1 MMDVQRMRRIVDD
14 VEAGPQPYAA
24 KKAAARWLGPDS
36 GVPLVYARSSANHL
50 FRFQLGEQPY
60 FLRLAHDEE
69 RQVAA
74 IAAEL
79 DFVRHVAGAGLAVA
93 IPIESTTHRLLIE
106 QVRCGGWRY
115 NAVVFEGLR
124 GRELDVDDL
133 DETRYR
139 AWGRALALVHHA
151 SRTFP
156 PHPARPTWRDQ
167 TLAAMRALPPEETE
181 VARVITSGLRWLESL
196 DLTEQEYGLLH
207 GDFEL
212 DNIIWD
218 GNRPQ
223 ALDFDDA
230 TYGWYGLDIAIALQD
245 VWEAGEDGDGA
256 SQAERDRRYTWF
268 AEGYAALRPL
278 PSGLPE
284 ALPRLRTLLLAVK
297 MARLLRA
304 YATTTEGEQP
314 AWLSQMR
321 TRHQGWLAAR
331 RAQLMW
337 E

>member
-1 MMDVQRMRRIVDD
+1 MMDVQRMRRVVDD
-14 VEAGPQPYAA
+14 VEAGAPPRAA
-24 KKAAARWLGPDS
+24 LIAVECWSGPGG
-36 GVPLVYARSSANHL
+36 GVALVYVRSSANHL
-50 FRFQLGEQPY
+50 FRFQRGEQPY

-69 RQVAA
+69 RHSAA

-93 IPIESTTHRLLIE
+93 LPVPSANGLLIE
-106 QVRCGGWRY
+106 EVSCEGWRY

-124 GRELDVDDL
+124 GRERDIDDL
-133 DETRYR
+133 DEAGYR
-139 AWGRALALVHHA
+139 AWGRALAQVHQA

-156 PHPARPTWRDQ
+156 PRPARPHWSGEAR
-167 TLAAMRALPPEETE
+167 AAMNALPAEETE
-181 VARVITSGLRWLESL
+181 MARVITSGLRWLESL
-196 DLTEQEYGLLH
+196 PLTDEDSGLLH

-218 GNRPQ
+218 GERVQ

-230 TYGWYGLDIAIALQD
+230 TYGWYAIDIAIALQD
-245 VWEAGEDGDGA
+245 VWEVGDDTGDA
-256 SQAERDRRYTWF
+256 AQARRDRRYSWF

-284 ALPRLRTLLLAVK
+284 ALPRVLTLLLAVK
-297 MARLLRA
+297 VARLLRA
-304 YATTTEGEQP
+304 YATTTEDTCP
-314 AWLSQMR
+314 PWLPQMR
-321 TRHQGWLAAR
+321 ARHWAWLAAK
-331 RAQLMW
+331 RAELVW